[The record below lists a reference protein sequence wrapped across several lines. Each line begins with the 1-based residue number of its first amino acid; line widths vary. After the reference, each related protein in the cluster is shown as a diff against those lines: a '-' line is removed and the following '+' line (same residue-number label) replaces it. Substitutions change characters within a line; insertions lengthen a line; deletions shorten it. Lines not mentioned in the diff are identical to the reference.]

1 MWFSKYALRCQML
14 LVLLALAAVALSR
27 AGDARAQTLVPTQ
40 ALAIVSAREGG
51 ITELDRASAEQI
63 YLGRRS
69 TLPNGRAVTLVDL
82 PAGPARDQFYLQLT
96 RKNPSQIRAYWSRLV
111 FTGRAQPPREAA
123 DADDVRRILLSTPG
137 TIGYL
142 PLDAAQ
148 HPGLVILLT
157 LD

>member
-1 MWFSKYALRCQML
+1 MWSSEHALPRQIL
-14 LVLLALAAVALSR
+14 AALLALAALALAH
-27 AGDARAQTLVPTQ
+27 AGDARAQAASPTQ
-40 ALAIVSAREGG
+40 ALAIVSARNGG
-51 ITELDRASAEQI
+51 ITVLDRASAEQI

-69 TLPNGRAVTLVDL
+69 TLPDGRAVTLVDL
-82 PAGPARDQFYLQLT
+82 PAGPARDQFYLLLT

-123 DADDVRRILLSTPG
+123 DADDVRRILQATPG
-137 TIGYL
+137 AIAYL

-148 HPGLVILLT
+148 DPGLIILLT